1 MQGPAL
7 PALAVALALISN
19 PVAAAAGATMRSV
32 RAGICTQPFTQCV
45 KIDTVPRP
53 RPAKGHALIA
63 VNGSSVNPS
72 DVDTLEAGGCIFGCG
87 SRSATRYCS
96 VVLMILRIHLTAALG
111 SRSKLLRLHSPASFL

>member
-87 SRSATRYCS
+87 NDMAGT
-96 VVLMILRIHLTAALG
+96 VVDWAPEFGGRIGFPPLERHGLVLSIEKG
-111 SRSKLLRLHSPASFL
+111 C